1 MDSGVASASLV
12 VLLLVVVGYVSVV
25 YFFSPKYDPREP
37 PVLSHYIPYVGHVL
51 GLIRYGQYYFEML
64 RSVFPLSTLST
75 LSIMQKNFIN
85 KFTTSQANVLNTF
98 FQRCHYVCDPS

>member
-64 RSVFPLSTLST
+64 RSVISLSNFST
-75 LSIMQKNFIN
+75 QFHQQVHEKGVFSSQSTGLFIL
-85 KFTTSQANVLNTF
+85 A
-98 FQRCHYVCDPS
+98 